1 MIKIRDLV
9 RQLNTEDYNALVDS
23 FEDSNNIL
31 LKGIIELYRDHIYS
45 DEKMA
50 EVLQINSYLYSEL
63 KRSLKRKIYAL
74 YDIDC
79 NEIKHNLLNRV
90 SYLSTRPSNFNCEE
104 ENLILHSLLNDL
116 NKFNLDYYAASI
128 YEKLTQLNRN
138 NDKYEDYYKLY
149 RSHYNIK
156 QSNERC
162 LTLFMHLNSK
172 IGEFNQDPCNE
183 FKAQIDRTLLELK
196 NIFTYNKNGYTSS
209 IYHLSILL
217 VSAFLPESKYAFTSK
232 ETIETSYLTTS
243 ELIQQLPAGAEQFYL
258 NNILALTGMKFLLEK
273 ITPNYE
279 AAFISQINTAKHE
292 VYYNLNFPTN
302 IADDLI
308 TSYQQRYL
316 NNQSFTPSKGLVIS
330 LQENLIKTKN
340 AINYFAKNRDLNPLT
355 NRSTAFS

>member
-1 MIKIRDLV
+1 MIKIRNLV
-9 RQLNTEDYNALVDS
+9 RQLNTEDYNSLVVN

-31 LKGIIELYRDHIYS
+31 LKGIIELYRNHIYS

-50 EVLQINSYLYSEL
+50 EVLQINSYLYLEL

-74 YDIDC
+74 YEIDC
-79 NEIKHNLLNRV
+79 NEIKHSLLNRV

-116 NKFNLDYYAASI
+116 NKFNLDYFAAPI

-138 NDKYEDYYKLY
+138 NEKYEEYYKLY

-172 IGEFNQDPCNE
+172 IGEYHQDPCAE
-183 FKAQIDRTLLELK
+183 YKSQIDRTLLELK
-196 NIFTYNKNGYTSS
+196 NIFTYNQNGYTSS
-209 IYHLSILL
+209 IYHLAILL
-217 VSAFLPESKYAFTSK
+217 SSAFLPESKYALASAEAIK
-232 ETIETSYLTTS
+232 NSYLTTN

-258 NNILALTGMKFLLEK
+258 NNILALSGMKFLLENNNP
-273 ITPNYE
+273 TFE
-279 AAFISQINTAKHE
+279 TAFILQINTAKHV
-292 VYYNLNFPTN
+292 VYYNLNFPTD
-302 IADDLI
+302 IAEDLT
-308 TSYQQRYL
+308 TSYQERYL

-340 AINYFAKNRDLNPLT
+340 AINYFTKNRELNPLT